1 MSKSEKMRYIRNVPI
16 PFPLENY
23 TAQLKMIMEKNPSS
37 PAHSFLDELIQR
49 DRSIAYE
56 MIARFVPME
65 TTAEILT
72 FLKAFIAE
80 EKKGDDYISDDG
92 QNAVEK
98 IARSLLERGRESINA
113 KNYLTAA
120 ETAFAIILAIEPE
133 LCMVLDEGWTYQM
146 ILIESF
152 EYLGQIGKLPLSPDV
167 FDLLLQQTIK
177 HFKSIRE
184 EDRYVDDKWKELM
197 LTFKKGGTQ

>member
-1 MSKSEKMRYIRNVPI
+1 MSKSEKRRYLRNAPI

-92 QNAVEK
+92 QDAVEK

-152 EYLGQIGKLPLSPDV
+152 EYLDQIGKLPLSPDV

-177 HFKSIRE
+177 HFKSIRD
-184 EDRYVDDKWKELM
+184 EDRYVDDKWKTLM
-197 LTFKKGGTQ
+197 LTFKNGCTH